1 MFMEYNSFERSIKTS
16 DGSPI
21 YVVFGEERF
30 LVRQALLLIKEKE
43 LDKANIDLTLA
54 EYNGKDVT
62 FGQIFD
68 ELWTASL
75 LGGDNK
81 RLIIIEDAGDLL
93 KKYKKKVQEYFKAPS
108 PHACLVV
115 VCDKID
121 AWMKKASNDKLSA
134 VECKKPRDYQLPAWV
149 TTRGRRYRKKIVSGA
164 SKALIE
170 ETGNDLGLLDNHIA
184 KLSTYVGDRE
194 TIDEG
199 DVYAIIFDGKK
210 QTVFELTN
218 AMADKDAAN
227 TLEIL
232 KRLITLGEDFTR
244 VILILGWQLRRLWK
258 AKRIVKGCG
267 NNALNIGKRLQEEL
281 KINNYFLK
289 GFVKQVDRFS
299 EDDLRVKFGY
309 IADADVAIKTSSLEP
324 RIIVECLLIKLCK

>member
-1 MFMEYNSFERSIKTS
+1 MDYNSFERSVKS
-16 DGSPI
+16 GNGSPA

-30 LVRQALLLIKEKE
+30 LIKQALLLIKEKV
-43 LDKANIDLTLA
+43 LDKVNIDLTFT

-75 LGGDNK
+75 LGSDNK

-93 KKYKKKVQEYFKAPS
+93 KKYKKKVQEYFKSPS
-108 PHACLVV
+108 PHACLVF
-115 VCDKID
+115 VCDKAD
-121 AWMKKASNDKLSA
+121 AWIKKISDDKLIA
-134 VECKKPRDYQLPAWV
+134 VECKKLRDYQLSSWITA
-149 TTRGRRYRKKIVSGA
+149 RGRLYRKKIVPEA
-164 SKALIE
+164 SKALIG
-170 ETGNDLGLLDNHIA
+170 ETGNDLVLLDNHIA

-194 TIDEG
+194 MIDER
-199 DVYAIIFDGKK
+199 DVHAIIFDGKK

-227 TLEIL
+227 ALKIL
-232 KRLITLGEDFTR
+232 KRLITLGEDFSR
-244 VILILGWQLRRLWK
+244 VISILGWQVRRLWK
-258 AKRIVKGCG
+258 AKRIVKDCS
-267 NNALNIGKRLQEEL
+267 NNALNVAKRLQEEL

-289 GFVKQVDRFS
+289 GFVKQVERFS
-299 EDDLRVKFGY
+299 EDDLKVKFGY
-309 IADADVAIKTSSLEP
+309 IADADVEIKTSSLAP

>member
-1 MFMEYNSFERSIKTS
+1 MDYNSFEKSIKS
-16 DGSPI
+16 NERSPA

-30 LVRQALLLIKEKE
+30 LVKQALLLIKEKE
-43 LDKANIDLTLA
+43 LDKDNIDLTFT
-54 EYNGKDVT
+54 EYNGTDVS

-81 RLIIIEDAGDLL
+81 RLVLIEDAGDLL
-93 KKYKKKVQEYFKAPS
+93 KKYKKKVQEYLKSPS
-108 PHACLVV
+108 PYACPVFV
-115 VCDKID
+115 SDKID
-121 AWMKKASNDKLSA
+121 AWIKKIPNNKLTT
-134 VECKKPRDYQLPAWV
+134 VECKKLRDYQLPSWITA
-149 TTRGRRYRKKIVSGA
+149 RGRRYRKKIVSEA
-164 SKALIE
+164 SKALIG
-170 ETGNDLGLLDNHIA
+170 ETGNDLVLLDNHIA

-199 DVYAIIFDGKK
+199 DVHAIIFDGKK

-227 TLEIL
+227 ALEIL
-232 KRLITLGEDFTR
+232 KRLITFGEDFSR
-244 VILILGWQLRRLWK
+244 VISILGWQVRRLWK
-258 AKRIVKGCG
+258 AKRIVKDCS
-267 NNALNIGKRLQEEL
+267 NNALNIAKRLQEEL

-289 GFVKQVDRFS
+289 GFVKQVERFS
-299 EDDLRVKFGY
+299 ENDLQVKFGY
-309 IADADVAIKTSSLEP
+309 IADADVAIKTSSLAP